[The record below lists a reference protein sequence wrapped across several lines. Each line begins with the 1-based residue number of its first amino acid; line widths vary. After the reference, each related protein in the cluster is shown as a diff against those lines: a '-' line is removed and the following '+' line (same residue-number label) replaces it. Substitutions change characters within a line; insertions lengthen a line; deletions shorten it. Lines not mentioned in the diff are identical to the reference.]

1 MQRHL
6 LVPISAWKIIHF
18 QGFSFSGE
26 ICLCYQPTQ
35 WSIVLLTELLWD
47 DSRKWCHWGKES
59 KKQVFGAWKEA
70 GGLWC
75 AQVLGEPPH
84 IAVGRADRWET
95 SLYLHFF
102 VWLFVFCLGGFVKN
116 TYGLSLLFRKQKE
129 KLSSQLSVSSKCL
142 SEPDPL
148 LRASLWWI
156 CGLIYLA
163 RSKNVEN

>member
-1 MQRHL
+1 MQRNL

-84 IAVGRADRWET
+84 TAVGRAGRWET

-102 VWLFVFCLGGFVKN
+102 VWLFVF
-116 TYGLSLLFRKQKE
+116 LFRWICKKHLWSEPSAQKAE
-129 KLSSQLSVSSKCL
+129 RKAFITTL
-142 SEPDPL
+142 SE
-148 LRASLWWI
+148 
-156 CGLIYLA
+156 
-163 RSKNVEN
+163 